1 MKLNYHRLKNLEKK
15 AAKDAQDAKDLVDE
29 VEEINEIVFN
39 NFNDTAVAL
48 SDNINGRYT
57 KKNTFIKIVHLW
69 QVYVYAGLENIA
81 DEIGSDNVS
90 DSDLIEIHFAPSKTA
105 RGQSNQRKREDQS
118 FKKISIVNSKN

>member
-1 MKLNYHRLKNLEKK
+1 M
-15 AAKDAQDAKDLVDE
+15 
-29 VEEINEIVFN
+29 
-39 NFNDTAVAL
+39 
-48 SDNINGRYT
+48 
-57 KKNTFIKIVHLW
+57 
-69 QVYVYAGLENIA
+69 YAGLENIA